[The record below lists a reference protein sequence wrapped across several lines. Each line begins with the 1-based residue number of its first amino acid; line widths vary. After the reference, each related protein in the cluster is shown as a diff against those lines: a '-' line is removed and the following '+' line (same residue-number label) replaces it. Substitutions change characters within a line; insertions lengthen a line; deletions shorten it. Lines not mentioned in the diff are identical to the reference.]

1 MSEIGHNVAPDYAA
15 TVTDRLQQ
23 DYAEAVRNAEAM
35 IDEARAL
42 PPIEPDDE
50 RTLGLHSAMIE
61 KMRDTTSRFE
71 KFRVV
76 EKEPHMRAAEAT
88 DGFFFGWIE
97 KLARRK
103 KTDKPGVSDILQ
115 ACVNAEMNRRLD
127 EQRRLRAEAEA
138 KARAAEEALRK
149 AQAEAARKA
158 AEAQA
163 AAERARKQENIDAH
177 AARSL
182 AEAAEAER
190 LNAERMFAAQVAED
204 ARIDRLA
211 KAADMVRTRPDG
223 SPMVTMRQVPVV
235 VIEDAALLNKDLL
248 WPHIK
253 EEHLLMALKAWAKAT
268 GHKRPMDGATIKMVD
283 EAVVR

>member
-15 TVTDRLQQ
+15 TVTDRLEQ

-35 IDEARAL
+35 IAEARAL
-42 PPIEPDDE
+42 PAIEPDDD
-50 RTLGLHSAMIE
+50 RTLGLHSSMIE
-61 KMRDTTSRFE
+61 RMRDSTSRFE
-71 KFRVV
+71 KYRVV

-103 KTDKPGVSDILQ
+103 KTDKPGVADILQ
-115 ACVNAEMNRRLD
+115 ARVNAEMNRRLD

-138 KARAAEEALRK
+138 KARAAEEALRM

-163 AAERARKQENIDAH
+163 AADRARKQENIDAH
-177 AARSL
+177 EKRSL
-182 AEAAEAER
+182 LEAAEAER
-190 LNAERMFAAQVAED
+190 LNAERMFAAQVTED

-235 VIEDAALLNKDLL
+235 VIEDETALDMAAL

-253 EEHLLMALKAWAKAT
+253 EEAKLQALKSWAKVT
-268 GHKRPMDGATIKMVD
+268 GHKKQMTGATIKMVD